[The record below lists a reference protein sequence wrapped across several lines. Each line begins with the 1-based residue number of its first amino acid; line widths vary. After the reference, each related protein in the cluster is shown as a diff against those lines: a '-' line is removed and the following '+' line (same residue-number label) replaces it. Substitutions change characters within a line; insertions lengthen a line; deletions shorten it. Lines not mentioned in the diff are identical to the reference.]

1 MYEQCKSVF
10 VVSIQ
15 RGFRVKRQ
23 ADGIQDGSKK
33 VGTFKGWLQE
43 HGIEEFEQKICEA
56 GYDDLELLSKLTE
69 QDLKEFL
76 LNDIKID
83 KPGHRMKVY
92 VAVRLLAKQRPS
104 QVGGEASPRTRT
116 RAKTSGGM

>member
-1 MYEQCKSVF
+1 M
-10 VVSIQ
+10 SIQ

-23 ADGIQDGSKK
+23 GGGEKETQKK
-33 VGTFKGWLQE
+33 VTFMGWLQE
-43 HGIEEFEQKICEA
+43 HGIERFEKKIREA

-76 LNDIKID
+76 LNDIKIE

-92 VAVRLLAKQRPS
+92 VAVRLLAKQRPG
-104 QVGGEASPRTRT
+104 QADDRVGPSTRA
-116 RAKTSGGM
+116 RAKTSSGF